1 MDVTLLNFS
10 HDYKKLKSASTMEV
24 IEKMPFIVVTN

>member
-10 HDYKKLKSASTMEV
+10 HDYKKLKRALTTEV
-24 IEKMPFIVVTN
+24 IEKVPFIVVTN